1 MHCDV
6 LRLTFTVACTK
17 RYVKSKNQPFSKWQ
31 LNVPSVSYN
40 VLGSGNLGKD
50 MNFPKTA
57 NTGILMYGYA
67 FQQMGVGAQTRVI
80 RIGSKCRYLL
90 SHLTW
95 PTGIC

>member
-1 MHCDV
+1 MCK
-6 LRLTFTVACTK
+6 ACQQQQEQ
-17 RYVKSKNQPFSKWQ
+17 RPPGAGGRQ

-67 FQQMGVGAQTRVI
+67 FQQMGVGVQTRVI